1 MAPIIRRL
9 ISSPLFSNLLNH
21 KTSTLLAPLS
31 VRSFSTNLWTLFDS
45 SDEFCSINC
54 HGGSMTRTDQFHARR
69 GTHDQITEYP
79 WQLEGPQGTYE
90 AKKVDDGLFVRVD
103 MPGIDKSE
111 VKINVEEDSLII
123 KGEGLKQSEHESSG
137 RTYVG
142 SIDLCPN
149 FFKLDEAKAQMRNGI
164 LRLIIPKM
172 KDGQKESKTV
182 SQIRV
187 E

>member
-1 MAPIIRRL
+1 MG
-9 ISSPLFSNLLNH
+9 F
-21 KTSTLLAPLS
+21 TFT
-31 VRSFSTNLWTLFDS
+31 
-45 SDEFCSINC
+45 
-54 HGGSMTRTDQFHARR
+54 

-111 VKINVEEDSLII
+111 VKINVEEDSLVI

-142 SIDLCPN
+142 SIDLCPK
-149 FFKLDEAKAQMRNGI
+149 FFKLDETKAQMRNGI